1 MILVVHL
8 GLQAGTYLRNFA
20 PALASVLLSP
30 HFHQSCGQKIAS
42 QKETSLTTHPSFSRP
57 FILLLISTTEQLELD
72 MEQQTG
78 SK

>member
-20 PALASVLLSP
+20 PVLASVLLSP
-30 HFHQSCGQKIAS
+30 HFHQICGQTLAS

-57 FILLLISTTEQLELD
+57 FTLLLVSAPDHLIY
-72 MEQQTG
+72 
-78 SK
+78 